1 MRNAS
6 VTLRPVTEGRCSVRL
21 TRRYADA
28 PAEVWKALT
37 EPRSLARW
45 LRPGFEISPS
55 EVEPGRVLELDW
67 QPPGEEP
74 SLVRIELGADGE
86 GTMLVLDHSRIEARS
101 GMGAIQFWTGTLRRL
116 PLRARR

>member
-1 MRNAS
+1 MS
-6 VTLRPVTEGRCSVRL
+6 EGRCSVRL

-45 LRPGFEISPS
+45 LRPGFELNPS

-67 QPPGEEP
+67 RPPGEVP
-74 SLVRIELGADGE
+74 SLVRIKLDPDGE
-86 GTMLVLDHSRIEARS
+86 GTVLVLDHSRIEALS
-101 GMGAIQFWTGTLRRL
+101 GMAAIRFWTGTLSRL
-116 PLRARR
+116 PLRSRS